1 MTVVFDLDD
10 TLYAEM
16 EFVRSAY
23 REIARRYGLK
33 LLDRMMHASSP
44 REAFDSTGLPVDDQ
58 IEIYRRHFPDIRLP
72 WLSLYTLSVLRNRG
86 HRLGLVTDGR
96 SVTQRNK
103 VKALG
108 LYRFIAPEMIF
119 ISEEVGSDKLS
130 GEAFRRI
137 MEMCGTDEKYI
148 YVGDNPKKD
157 FVVGNSLGWL
167 TVCLLGG
174 AFGENL
180 FDQDFSGLPLV
191 NLPKKTIAGLT
202 ELLDFNDLKNGVV

>member
-23 REIARRYGLK
+23 RAIARRYGLH
-33 LLDRMMHASSP
+33 LLDPMMRASSP
-44 REAFDSTGLPVDDQ
+44 REAFDSTGLPIADQ
-58 IEIYRRHFPDIRLP
+58 LKVYREHFPDIRLP
-72 WLSLYTLSVLRNRG
+72 WLSLYTLSMLRNRG

-103 VKALG
+103 IRALG
-108 LYRFIAPEMIF
+108 LERFIDPELIF

-130 GEAFRRI
+130 GQAFGRI
-137 MEMCGTDEKYI
+137 MALCGENDKYV
-148 YVGDNPKKD
+148 YVGDNPHKD
-157 FVVGNSLGWL
+157 FVAGNRLGWL
-167 TVCLLGG
+167 TVCLLDG

-180 FDQDFSGLPLV
+180 FDQSLSGLPIE
-191 NLPKKTIAGLT
+191 NLPRKIICGLT
-202 ELLDFNDLKNGVV
+202 ELLDFDGFAKL